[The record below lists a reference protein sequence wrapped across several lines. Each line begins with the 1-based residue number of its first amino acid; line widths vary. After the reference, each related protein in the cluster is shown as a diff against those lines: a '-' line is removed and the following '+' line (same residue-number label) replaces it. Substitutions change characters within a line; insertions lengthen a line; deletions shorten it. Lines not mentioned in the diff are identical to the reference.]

1 MRLDLYDTK
10 TGLVSPQFGYVAEV
24 TYEGEAVYPEDFEGQ
39 TGEGGGIYSASPS
52 VHSNT
57 VYKANRRKSK
67 KPYNPTPPSS
77 IHKPSPSQYKPAPKR
92 PVKAPSAY
100 SNEPEKGSP
109 YKPDR
114 VEPKP
119 VKIPYNQ
126 DAPKFNPSYRPN
138 PSNPYLAQSN
148 PVPQKPANQ
157 PYDRVR
163 FEEIVKLQPS
173 PAAQPYK
180 PEPRQPAILAPEF
193 R

>member
-1 MRLDLYDTK
+1 M
-10 TGLVSPQFGYVAEV
+10 AEV
-24 TYEGEAVYPEDFEGQ
+24 TYEGEAVYPEDFEAPAGV
-39 TGEGGGIYSASPS
+39 GLYSGSPS
-52 VHSNT
+52 IHSNT
-57 VYKANRRKSK
+57 VYKANRK
-67 KPYNPTPPSS
+67 KAKPFPKKQYSQTPSS

-126 DAPKFNPSYRPN
+126 DAPKFNPSYRPT

-163 FEEIVKLQPS
+163 FEEIEKLEPS
-173 PAAQPYK
+173 PAAQPYR